1 MLPKPEKNKKT
12 KIEQQDIFE
21 KINQEKNIRLKR
33 NCLLISIFLTIGLSF
48 LFYSFN
54 RIQFWLK
61 NFSFS
66 YQKMPKISASN
77 PINSVNDIIKKD
89 NNDWLIIVKTP
100 TTYFSNK
107 NKEISPDNYFSVLQ
121 EATPSS
127 SSLVSSVLPQGINYK
142 QSIKDLESKYTY
154 TTQIILPKNSFY
166 IHLEISG
173 LSDISQSASKIPQI
187 IKKIYWETVPLI

>member
-77 PINSVNDIIKKD
+77 PINSVNDILKKD

-121 EATPSS
+121 ESTASS

-142 QSIKDLESKYTY
+142 QSIKDLESKYIY
-154 TTQIILPKNSFY
+154 TTQIILPKNNFY
-166 IHLEISG
+166 IHIEISG
-173 LSDISQSASKIPQI
+173 LSDISQSVSKIPEI
-187 IKKIYWETVPLI
+187 IKQIYWETVPLI